1 MLNADIRDFIQLL
14 CYVQRGCSSSSKGN
28 KINLVTLVFYCQCKL
43 SYHVTNRFIKDKQYD
58 DIDDQALN
66 NQQVTTMHHACMLK
80 DPVSLLWYEGGSE
93 TPATCQCYDQNIN
106 KKQLVV
112 KFLPSYREPSASKAI
127 NQKW

>member
-1 MLNADIRDFIQLL
+1 MLNADIRDFIYLL
-14 CYVQRGCSSSSKGN
+14 CYVQRGCSSKGN
-28 KINLVTLVFYCQCKL
+28 KINIVILLFSIIYCQKLKKKLKL

-93 TPATCQCYDQNIN
+93 TPATCQCYD
-106 KKQLVV
+106 
-112 KFLPSYREPSASKAI
+112 
-127 NQKW
+127 